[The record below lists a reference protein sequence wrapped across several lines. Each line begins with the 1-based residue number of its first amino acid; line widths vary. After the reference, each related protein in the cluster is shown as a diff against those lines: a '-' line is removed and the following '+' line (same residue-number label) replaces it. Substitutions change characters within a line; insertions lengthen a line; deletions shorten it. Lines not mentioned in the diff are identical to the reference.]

1 MIYNGNN
8 MNDSFKTMKLFLD
21 TADIKAIEDGNATG
35 LIDGVTTNP
44 SLILKNG
51 GDPEVVYQSL
61 VELGIDDISM
71 EVVGTRKE
79 MYEEGVRLAKK
90 FGKQSTIKV
99 PCTPDGLSVCYQLSK
114 QLIKVNVTLIFSPAQ
129 AILASK
135 AGARYV
141 SPFVGRVDDN
151 SFGGLCLIK
160 DIANIYSKQQVYQ
173 TEILAASI
181 RNVRDVGRAFEY
193 GAHICTIPPAVFN
206 KMYKHVLTDA
216 GLVQF
221 DKDWEG
227 VQENINYV
235 PMHHPV

>member
-1 MIYNGNN
+1 M
-8 MNDSFKTMKLFLD
+8 DDFTTMKIFLD
-21 TADIKAIEDGNATG
+21 TADIEAIEEGYATG

-51 GDPEVVYQSL
+51 GDPEYVYQTL
-61 VELGIDDISM
+61 IDLGVPDISM
-71 EVVGTRKE
+71 EVVGNGEE
-79 MYEEGVRLAKK
+79 MVAEGRRLAKK
-90 FGKQSTIKV
+90 FGKEQTTIKV
-99 PCTPDGLSVCYQLSK
+99 PCTRGGLAACRILSK
-114 QLIKVNVTLIFSPAQ
+114 ELIKVNVTLIFSPAQ
-129 AILASK
+129 AILAAKS
-135 AGARYV
+135 GAAYV

-151 SFGGLCLIK
+151 SYGGLCLIK
-160 DIANIYSKQQVYQ
+160 DIANVYEKQQWKS

-181 RNVRDVGRAFEY
+181 RGIRQVGTAFSY
-193 GAHICTIPPAVFN
+193 GANICTIPPSIFN
-206 KMYKHVLTDA
+206 GMYKHVLTDA